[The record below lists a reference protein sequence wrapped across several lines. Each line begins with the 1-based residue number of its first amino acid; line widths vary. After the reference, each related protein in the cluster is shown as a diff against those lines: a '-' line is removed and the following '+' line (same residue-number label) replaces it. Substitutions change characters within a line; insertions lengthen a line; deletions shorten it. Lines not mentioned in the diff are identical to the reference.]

1 MREFDDSVGAACE
14 EELVTQ
20 LWLEDTAPYV
30 RVDYDMGKGRGTGRG
45 KGRREGGSNTD
56 AAVPFDLTTGPGQPR

>member
-1 MREFDDSVGAACE
+1 MREFDESVGVVCE

-30 RVDYDMGKGRGTGRG
+30 RVDYDMGRGSSIG
-45 KGRREGGSNTD
+45 KGRREGGSTGD
-56 AAVPFDLTTGPGQPR
+56 AAAPFDSATAPGQPR

>member
-1 MREFDDSVGAACE
+1 MREFDENGGGVCE

-30 RVDYDMGKGRGTGRG
+30 RVDYDMGRGGIIG
-45 KGRREGGSNTD
+45 KGRREGGSTGD
-56 AAVPFDLTTGPGQPR
+56 AAAPFDSPSAPGLPR